1 MAVIDQVLDFLQQMI
16 GTRPIEMTAV
26 ALGLANVALIIRR
39 NVWNYPFGIAM
50 VVLYAWIFYDYRLYS
65 DALLQVYFVVIQLYG
80 WWYWLRGRGDDRR
93 IVVQRLPV
101 AHWPYYAVAA
111 VAGVA
116 VLGTAMATWTDAA
129 YPYWDGTVAILSVI
143 AQLLLSRR
151 QLESW
156 VLWIVVDVLAI
167 GLFSVKELYPTA
179 ALYGVFLI
187 LAALGLVAW
196 ARAWRRREALA

>member
-1 MAVIDQVLDFLQQMI
+1 MI

-50 VVLYAWIFYDYRLYS
+50 VVLYAWIFYDYQLYS
-65 DALLQVYFVVIQLYG
+65 DSLLQIYFVVIQLYG
-80 WWYWLRGRGDDRR
+80 WWYWLRGRGGDRR
-93 IVVQRLPV
+93 IIVQRLPV
-101 AHWPYYAVAA
+101 AHWPFYAVAA

-116 VLGTAMATWTDAA
+116 ALGTAMATWTDAA

-187 LAALGLVAW
+187 LAALGLAAW